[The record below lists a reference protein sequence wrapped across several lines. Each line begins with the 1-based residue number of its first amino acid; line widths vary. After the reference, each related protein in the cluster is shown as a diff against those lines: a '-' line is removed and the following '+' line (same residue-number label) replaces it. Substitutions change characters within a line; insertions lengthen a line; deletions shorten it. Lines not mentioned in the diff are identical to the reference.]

1 MLPPDFI
8 VHNRYRIIYTVDE
21 RPGSKVYRGRDE
33 QTGRLV
39 LVAALPIA
47 DAAAQSDME
56 LLARQIATIHHDV
69 LLPLVDHLAEGA
81 VYYLV
86 CDDPGGQDLERTVR
100 ARGGPLPE
108 EDTFAQAIRL
118 LGGIDHLH
126 SQRPPLYLG
135 DPLPSDLWIGED
147 GKWRLAPFTL
157 ARSIGQ
163 VASPYRAPE
172 LAQTDAEP
180 TAASD
185 LYASGALLYYALAG
199 WPPAT
204 AEQQASTPLTGPR
217 SLNPALSPLAE
228 QVLLRALQ
236 LRSVNRYQVAREM
249 RVALETVQMM
259 GGRSL
264 GLGPDVLGAPAA
276 PPYPAPAADAP
287 SPPYPAAGA
296 PGQPYPTGIYQAPGQ
311 VAPPAG
317 FAPDGPIYPAGMYQM
332 PPQQRRGL
340 STGCLMAIAS
350 ILTLL
355 AVGICIAL
363 FLLVPGSP
371 LRNVL
376 TQQSSAT
383 AATLPTTAASA
394 PIQLPTQTDAAR
406 PTPGSTAAGAFSL
419 QNVAQITQ
427 THEITTAMLGPVAY
441 APDGKTLAV
450 GVGNIIRLHNA
461 AKLEEQRNIT
471 LPNSQVSSLAW
482 SPDSALLASGALDDP
497 IVQLWNPATGTLV
510 HELKGH
516 SAGIRSLAFSPDGK
530 LLASGSLDL
539 TIRLWDAATGTLQ
552 QTLSGHTGLIAGV
565 AFSPDGTTLASA
577 SRDGSVRLWTVAT
590 GGQRTGFTF
599 QTDVDP
605 STGVRYL
612 TTGLAFSP
620 DATLLAVGATDG
632 VVHILNPAS
641 GSELRQLRGHTDL
654 IVIRGLL
661 FSPDGK
667 TLATASRDG
676 TVRLWNPTTGIQV
689 GQLGGPNKPGHQ
701 LQIIA
706 ISFSPDGQRI
716 ASSSDEDGQVLI
728 WELSSQQVIDS
739 MRIGQGLITALAFS
753 HDSSTLGT
761 VGFNGGIRLH
771 QLDLGQSVD
780 FFGSAAAI
788 QSLAFLPNNQMVVV
802 SDQDTIALVSSSQS
816 ESQLLSGLTGKP
828 LTVVASRDGTT
839 IAAGSTTGA
848 LSVWDAATARAK
860 PMLQSDL
867 RAISRLAINDDG
879 TLIAA
884 AGPSSDPRIEI
895 WDVLAGK
902 KLQTLTNATSA
913 ITDLDF
919 QPGDKLLA
927 VTDLKGSLWLFTPQ
941 DGQLVKTIAAT
952 ADQGW
957 FNGLAFSPDG
967 SLLATTSPNGEVQLL
982 NAATG
987 DAAAHVTFAN
997 SSAITL
1003 AFSPNG
1009 QRLAVSVRDQTVR
1022 IFELPGS

>member
-1 MLPPDFI
+1 MLPPDFT
-8 VHNRYRIIYTVDE
+8 VHNRYRIIYIVDE

-39 LVAALPIA
+39 LVAALPLAA
-47 DAAAQSDME
+47 DAQADME
-56 LLARQIATIHHDV
+56 LLARQLATIHYDV
-69 LLPLVDHLAEGA
+69 LLPLVDHFAEGA

-86 CDDPGGQDLERTVR
+86 CDDPGGQDLERTLR

-108 EDTFAQAIRL
+108 ADTLAQAIRL

-147 GKWRLAPFTL
+147 GTWRLAPFTL
-157 ARSIGQ
+157 ARTIGQ

-172 LAQTDAEP
+172 LATADAEP
-180 TAASD
+180 TDASD
-185 LYASGALLYYALAG
+185 LYASGALLYHALTG

-204 AEQQASTPLTGPR
+204 PEQQASTPLLGPR
-217 SLNPALSPLAE
+217 SINPALSALAE

-264 GLGPDVLGAPAA
+264 GLGPDVLAA
-276 PPYPAPAADAP
+276 PPAPLPAPAQQYGAP
-287 SPPYPAAGA
+287 PQPYPPTAASA
-296 PGQPYPTGIYQAPGQ
+296 PGQA
-311 VAPPAG
+311 APPAG
-317 FAPDGPIYPAGMYQM
+317 FAPSGPLYPAGIYQ

-340 STGCLMAIAS
+340 STGCLVAIAI

-383 AATLPTTAASA
+383 AAPLPTAAPSA
-394 PIQLPTQTDAAR
+394 PAQLPTQTDAAR
-406 PTPGSTAAGAFSL
+406 PTAAASTAGAFSL

-427 THEITTAMLGPVAY
+427 TREITGATLGPVAY

-450 GVGNIIRLHNA
+450 GVSNSIRLHSTSN
-461 AKLEEQRNIT
+461 LEDQRKIT
-471 LPNSQVSSLAW
+471 LPSNQINALAW

-497 IVQLWNPATGTLV
+497 IVHLWNPATGALV
-510 HELKGH
+510 RDLKGH

-530 LLASGSLDL
+530 TLASGSVDR
-539 TIRLWDAATGTLQ
+539 TIRLWDAATGTLR
-552 QTLSGHTGLIAGV
+552 QTLTGHTDLIGGL

-577 SRDGSVRLWTVAT
+577 ARDGSVRLWEVAT
-590 GGQRTGFTF
+590 GQQRAGFAF
-599 QTDVDP
+599 QTDLDP
-605 STGVRYL
+605 STGMRYW
-612 TTGLAFSP
+612 TTGVAFSP
-620 DATLLAVGATDG
+620 DATILAVGAADG
-632 VVHILNPAS
+632 VVHLLNPAS

-667 TLATASRDG
+667 TIATASRDG
-676 TVRLWNPTTGIQV
+676 TLRLWNPTTGLQV
-689 GQLGGPNKPGHQ
+689 GQLGGPNKPGHR

-706 ISFSPDGQRI
+706 ISLSPDGQRI
-716 ASSSDEDGQVLI
+716 ASSSDEEGQVLI
-728 WELSSQQVIDS
+728 WDLSSQQVTDS
-739 MRIGQGLITALAFS
+739 IRIGQGLITALAFS

-771 QLDLGQSVD
+771 QLDQGQSVD
-780 FFGSAAAI
+780 FFGSAAAT
-788 QSLAFLPNNQMVVV
+788 QVLAFLPSGQMVAV
-802 SDQDTIALVSSSQS
+802 SDQDTIALFSSSQS
-816 ESQLLSGLTGKP
+816 DSQLLSGMTGKP
-828 LTVVASRDGTT
+828 LNVVASRDGTM

-848 LSVWDAATARAK
+848 ITVWDAATTQAK
-860 PMLQSDL
+860 PALKGDL
-867 RAISRLAINDDG
+867 SAISRLAINDDG
-879 TLIAA
+879 TLLAA
-884 AGPSSDPRIEI
+884 AGPSSDPRVEI
-895 WDVLAGK
+895 WDVVAGK
-902 KLQTLTNATSA
+902 KVQTLTKATSA
-913 ITDLDF
+913 ITALDF
-919 QPGDKLLA
+919 QPRGKLLA
-927 VTDLKGSLWLFTPQ
+927 VTELQGSLWLFTPQ

-967 SLLATTSPNGEVQLL
+967 SMLATTSPNGDVQLL

-987 DAAAHVTFAN
+987 AAAARLTSAGG
-997 SSAITL
+997 SAIAL

-1009 QRLAVSVRDQTVR
+1009 ERLAVSIRDQTVR
-1022 IFELPGS
+1022 LFGLPGT

>member
-8 VHNRYRIIYTVDE
+8 VHNRYRIIYIVDE
-21 RPGSKVYRGRDE
+21 RPGSKLYRGRDE

-39 LVAALPIA
+39 MVAALPIA
-47 DAAAQSDME
+47 DAAAQADIE
-56 LLARQIATIHHDV
+56 LLARQLASIQHDV
-69 LLPLVDHLAEGA
+69 LLPLVDHFAEGA

-86 CDDPGGQDLERTVR
+86 CDDPGGQDLERTLR

-108 EDTFAQAIRL
+108 EDTLAQAIRL

-163 VASPYRAPE
+163 GASPYRAPE
-172 LAQTDAEP
+172 LALVDAEP

-185 LYASGALLYYALAG
+185 LYACGALLYQALTG
-199 WPPAT
+199 WPPAI
-204 AEQQASTPLTGPR
+204 AEQQASTPLIGPR
-217 SLNPALSPLAE
+217 AINPALSPLAE

-264 GLGPDVLGAPAA
+264 GLGPDVLA
-276 PPYPAPAADAP
+276 AP
-287 SPPYPAAGA
+287 SPSSA
-296 PGQPYPTGIYQAPGQ
+296 QPYPTGIYPAPGQ

-317 FAPDGPIYPAGMYQM
+317 FAPDGPFYPAGMYQP

-340 STGCLMAIAS
+340 STGCLVAIAI

-355 AVGICIAL
+355 VVAICIAL

-376 TQQSSAT
+376 SQQSSAT
-383 AATLPTTAASA
+383 AVTLPSAAASA
-394 PIQLPTQTDAAR
+394 PAPLPTQTNAAR
-406 PTPGSTAAGAFSL
+406 PTDASTTAGAFSL

-427 THEITTAMLGPVAY
+427 TSEITGARLGPVGY

-450 GVGNIIRLHNA
+450 GVGNNIRLHNTTN
-461 AKLEEQRNIT
+461 LDEQRKIALPSNI
-471 LPNSQVSSLAW
+471 NALAW
-482 SPDSALLASGALDDP
+482 SPDSALLATGALDNP
-497 IVQLWNPATGTLV
+497 IVQLWNPATGALV
-510 HELKGH
+510 RELKGH

-530 LLASGSLDL
+530 VLASGSVDL
-539 TIRLWDAATGTLQ
+539 TIRLWDAATGAPR
-552 QTLSGHTGLIAGV
+552 QTLTGHTDIIGGL
-565 AFSPDGTTLASA
+565 AFSPDGTTLAST
-577 SRDGSVRLWTVAT
+577 SRDGSVRLWDVAT
-590 GGQRTGFTF
+590 GRQRSGFTF

-605 STGVRYL
+605 STGKRYW

-620 DATLLAVGATDG
+620 DATILAVGAANG
-632 VVHILNPAS
+632 VVYLLNPAS
-641 GSELRQLRGHTDL
+641 GTELRQLLGHSDL

-667 TLATASRDG
+667 TLATAGRDG
-676 TVRLWNPTTGIQV
+676 TLRLWNPTTGAQV

-706 ISFSPDGQRI
+706 ISFSHDGQRI
-716 ASSSDEDGQVLI
+716 ASSSDEEGQVLI
-728 WELSSQQVIDS
+728 WDLSSQQVTDS
-739 MRIGQGLITALAFS
+739 ISIGQGVITALAFS
-753 HDSSTLGT
+753 PDSSTLGT
-761 VGFNGGIRLH
+761 VGYNGGIRLH
-771 QLDLGQSVD
+771 QLDQGQSVD
-780 FFGSAAAI
+780 FFGSAAAT
-788 QSLAFLPNNQMVVV
+788 QVLAFLPKGQMVAI
-802 SDQDTIALVSSSQS
+802 SDQDTIALFSSSQS
-816 ESQLLSGLTGKP
+816 DSQLLSGLAGKP
-828 LTVVASRDGTT
+828 LNVVASRDGTT
-839 IAAGSTTGA
+839 IAAGSTTGMIA
-848 LSVWDAATARAK
+848 VWDAATARAK
-860 PMLQSDL
+860 PALQGDL
-867 RAISRLAINDDG
+867 SAISRLAINDDG

-895 WDVLAGK
+895 WDVVAGK
-902 KLQTLTNATSA
+902 KVQTLTRATSA
-913 ITDLDF
+913 ITALDF
-919 QPGDKLLA
+919 QPRGKLLA
-927 VTDLKGSLWLFTPQ
+927 VSEVKGSLWLFTPQ
-941 DGQLVKTIAAT
+941 DGQLVTTIAAT
-952 ADQGW
+952 ADQSW

-967 SLLATTSPNGEVQLL
+967 SMLATTSPNGDVQLL

-987 DAAAHVTFAN
+987 DVAVRLGSAN
-997 SSAITL
+997 GSAIAL
-1003 AFSPNG
+1003 AFSSDG
-1009 QRLAVSVRDQTVR
+1009 QRLAVSLRDQTVR
-1022 IFELPGS
+1022 IFGLPGT